1 MMCVVRLMVGILNN
15 DAISDKANIIEAFF
29 IFAQKEQQKEADELI
44 ASENLNIEAAK
55 RYINVSLK
63 REYAGENGMD
73 LNEALPKM
81 SPLNPQYLTKKQS
94 IFQKITAFVEIFKGV
109 GGKI

>member
-1 MMCVVRLMVGILNN
+1 MVGILNN
-15 DAISDKANIIEAFF
+15 DAISDKANIIEACF
-29 IFAQKEQQKEADELI
+29 IFAQKEQQKEQQKEADELI
-44 ASENLNIEAAK
+44 ASENLNMEAAK

-63 REYAGENGMD
+63 REYASENGTD

-81 SPLNPQYLTKKQS
+81 SPLNPQCLTKKQS
-94 IFQKITAFVEIFKGV
+94 IFQKIAVFVEKFKGV